1 MKYAGIEVPF
11 GADGLPTG
19 VPQQWGIPTLGPD
32 VLAWSENYLVQPDG
46 ELQGEPW
53 IWRESQARFICW
65 WYAIDFEGDYIFRRA
80 QVVLPKGAGKT
91 PLAAALANCALLGPA
106 VFDRFEDGIA
116 VGKKNPSPSVQLAAV
131 SQDQTDNTMSLVL
144 AMIDNKVL
152 ADERPDINAGTTRIR
167 VRNGKL
173 VPVTASAPSREGG
186 RTTDAILDETHLWF
200 DSNKGTDLAKTIRRN
215 LGKMNG
221 RSIETTN
228 CWSPGK
234 NSIAEKTSELADMI
248 REGRSDESGVL
259 RWHPREVVEDLSDE
273 PSVRDALGRLYA
285 DSPWINIDRLISEI
299 FDLSTSPAEARR
311 FYLNEV
317 STSDDAW
324 IAQPEWV
331 GCFAK
336 NEVIGDGD
344 TITVGFDGSRRRA
357 RGITDATA
365 LIGCRVEDG
374 YLFEI
379 KVWEQPEG
387 ASDWPIPVAEVDAA
401 VRDTFRRYNVVG
413 FFADPAKWESQI
425 AAWEAM
431 YATELTVKAS
441 RDAPMHWWMVG
452 GRATQTVRALDQ
464 FLTAV
469 LEKQLKHDGSFAL
482 TRHILNAQRRVSQSG
497 IQIAKEHPDSARK
510 IDAAVAAVLAWAARL
525 EAISVPLAPKRS
537 KSLVR
542 F

>member
-1 MKYAGIEVPF
+1 MKYAGIDVPF
-11 GADGLPTG
+11 GADGLPLG

-32 VLAWSENYLVQPDG
+32 VLAWSEYYLVQPDG
-46 ELQGEPW
+46 EFAGEQW
-53 IWRESQARFICW
+53 VWRDSQARFICW
-65 WYAIDFEGDYIFRRA
+65 WYAIDFEGEYIFRRA
-80 QVVLPKGAGKT
+80 QIVLPKGAGKS
-91 PLAAALANCALLGPA
+91 PLAAALGCCALLGPS

-116 VGKKNPSPSVQLAAV
+116 VGKRNPSPSVQLAAV

-144 AMIDNKVL
+144 AMVKSTEL
-152 ADERPDINAGTTRIR
+152 EAERPDINAGTTRIR

-186 RTTDAILDETHLWF
+186 RTTDAIFDETHLWV
-200 DSNKGTDLAKTIRRN
+200 DSNGGTNLAKTIRRN

-228 CWSPGK
+228 CWSPGR
-234 NSIAEKTSELADMI
+234 NSIAEKTSELADAV
-248 REGRSDESGVL
+248 REGRSDETGVL

-273 PSVRDALGRLYA
+273 PAVRAALGRLYA
-285 DSPWINIDRLISEI
+285 DSPWINIDRLVNEI

-324 IAQPEWV
+324 ISQPEWV
-331 GCFAK
+331 GCFNA
-336 NEVIGDGD
+336 EAVVGDGD

-357 RGITDATA
+357 RGVTDATA

-379 KVWEQPEG
+379 AVWEQPEG
-387 ASDWPIPVAEVDAA
+387 AHDWPIPVAEVDAA

-425 AAWEAM
+425 STWEAA
-431 YATELTVKAS
+431 YSSRLTVKAS
-441 RDAPMHWWMVG
+441 RDAPMHWWMTG
-452 GRATQTVRALDQ
+452 GRATATVRALDQ

-469 LEKQLKHDGSFAL
+469 LEKQLSHDGSFAL
-482 TRHILNAQRRVSQSG
+482 TRHILNAQRRVSTAG
-497 IQIAKEHPDSARK
+497 IQIAKEHPDSSRK
-510 IDAAVAAVLAWAARL
+510 IDAAVAAVLAWTARI
-525 EAISVPLAPKRS
+525 EAIGQPQEPKRS